1 MGYGSIRRV
10 CSLEKAFAVLC
21 PLLEIPQTASQRAP
35 MDSYELQVTE
45 ELKHWQAAMLAKP
58 GLLNQAAQRVQRK
71 INSYIPD
78 KVHAALTT
86 VIKQMIQGVLTGSQY
101 TGVTPLRGASLFE
114 RESQIRNRIQTYR
127 RTAAAQGG
135 ITGAGGIVLGLADF
149 PLLLTIKLKLLF
161 DISALYGYAADDYRE
176 RLYIL
181 GIFQLAFSSDSHRRD
196 VYLQLAD
203 WEAHLQTLPASI
215 DQYDWRTLQQEY
227 RDYIDLAKLAQLLP
241 IVGAPVGYIVN
252 RRLVDK
258 LGLTAMNA
266 YRMRWLLGAAAS
278 Q

>member
-1 MGYGSIRRV
+1 
-10 CSLEKAFAVLC
+10 
-21 PLLEIPQTASQRAP
+21 

-45 ELKHWQAAMLAKP
+45 ELKRWQEAMLARP
-58 GLLNQAAQRVQRK
+58 GMLNQAAQRVQRK

-101 TGVTPLRGASLFE
+101 TGVRPLLEASLFE
-114 RESQIRNRIQTYR
+114 RENQIRDRIQTYR

-135 ITGAGGIVLGLADF
+135 ITGAGGIMLGLADF

-161 DISALYGYAADDYRE
+161 DISALYGHAADDYRE
-176 RLYIL
+176 RLFIL

-203 WEAHLQTLPASI
+203 WDARLQTLPASI
-215 DQYDWRTLQQEY
+215 DDYDWRTLQQEY

-252 RRLVDK
+252 RRLVEK
-258 LGLTAMNA
+258 LGITAMNA
-266 YRMRWLLGAAAS
+266 YRMRWLTPRGEAVTI
-278 Q
+278 